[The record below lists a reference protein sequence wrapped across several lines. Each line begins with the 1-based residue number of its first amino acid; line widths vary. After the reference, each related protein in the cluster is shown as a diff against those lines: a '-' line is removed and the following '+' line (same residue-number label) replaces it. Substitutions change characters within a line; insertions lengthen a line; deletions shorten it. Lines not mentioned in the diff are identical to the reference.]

1 MSRIEIISASAGSGK
16 TYRLAKALED
26 AVKTGRARPEAVIAT
41 TFTNKAAAELR
52 ERVRRRLLEAG
63 RPREDAERLNA
74 ALMGTV
80 NSVCGRLV
88 SDFAFHL
95 GLSPKLSV
103 LDEVMAKK
111 ALSRARFGVIDEESD
126 RDIGR
131 LQTVFYDWNVES
143 LISRVVELARANGLG
158 PAELA
163 ASRDRSLA
171 ELDALLDEPV
181 EDAAELEES
190 LHAALAA
197 FLAHCGRGEDPTKKT
212 QDCAERAS
220 QFLTGMDSGKAP
232 KWQDWA
238 ALAKLDAAKASVDA
252 ALPIALLAAEHVRH
266 PLFQEDI
273 RAAVRTVFDLAAR
286 ALETYSEYKEQ
297 RGLIDFVDQ
306 ECLAL
311 RLLDKPE
318 VRAHLEGTLDLVLVD
333 EFQDTSPIQLAIFLK
348 LAEIAKRSVWVGD
361 QKQSIFGFRGSD
373 PELMNA
379 AVDEILKGREP
390 ETLPKSYR
398 SRPGLVRTTS
408 ELFARAFPRHG
419 IPANRV
425 RLEPSLTDEKEP
437 KGLGPFV
444 ERWIPRPDGRS
455 SASKAAALASGIR
468 ECLEDPSVMVRDRI
482 TGKPRRP
489 RPEDIAVLCRQNKTC
504 VQLADN
510 LARIGVKSALARS
523 GLLSTPEARILLS
536 ALRLWSDPEDA
547 LSAAEIAR
555 MLEHPDDP
563 DRWLAALL
571 AKPGAE
577 AFKDVPV
584 IARIKDASATERPH
598 LGVLA
603 SFDRVSEILS
613 IRDLCR
619 RWGNSGERLA
629 NLNMLRSLAVDY
641 ASLAVKEGA
650 GMTTAGLSAFL
661 AGLGGEEGDPQAFSP
676 DPDAVII
683 STWHKAKGL
692 EWPIVVLYEL
702 DSDFRRLIPDVHVVC
717 DRKRISLADPLADRW
732 IRYWPN
738 PYYSR
743 TKSGY
748 RELMEGHLAL
758 VEADGVERRES
769 LRLLYVGW
777 TRARDR
783 VVLPCPAGKLDS
795 GMLGEMKE
803 GTSCEERPLLSEPSK
818 GKADWGGTQIDV
830 LERAPSVLEP
840 RPIRAEAESTYVAEG
855 PIEHPLAAASPDY
868 SDRTWAASEADVLG
882 EPIPLK
888 VPADSMH
895 LGSAIHGFL
904 AADGPDLLLADR
916 LEMAQGLLKRWD
928 VASSLAP
935 EDLIMMSDRLR
946 KWANNRWPDARW
958 CREWPTLQRLPTGSE
973 VHRIADLI
981 LMTPDGLVVIDHKA
995 YTGGPEDAR
1004 QFALD
1009 CAEQVQA
1016 YADAIGEALGK
1027 DGTKMYVHLPLMG
1040 AMVRVEGK

>member
-16 TYRLAKALED
+16 THRLAEVLES
-26 AVKTGRARPEAVIAT
+26 AVKTGQAHPEAVIAT
-41 TFTNKAAAELR
+41 TFTRKAAAELR

-63 RPREDAERLNA
+63 RPRDAERLNA
-74 ALMGTV
+74 AIMGTV

-95 GLSPKLSV
+95 GLSPELSV
-103 LDEVMAKK
+103 LDEDMAKK
-111 ALSRARFGVIDEESD
+111 ALSRARFGVLDEESD

-131 LQTVFYDWNVES
+131 LQTVFYEWDVER

-163 ASRDRSLA
+163 ASRDRSIA
-171 ELDALLDEPV
+171 ELDKILGKPV
-181 EDAAELEES
+181 EDAADLEMN
-190 LHAALAA
+190 LRAAIAA
-197 FLAHCGRGEDPTKKT
+197 FLAHCGRGEDTTKKT
-212 QDCAERAS
+212 QDCAERAR

-232 KWQDWA
+232 KWQDWST
-238 ALAKLDAAKASVDA
+238 LARLDAAKASA
-252 ALPIALLAAEHVRH
+252 AAAGPVALLAAEHIRR

-286 ALETYSEYKEQ
+286 ALETYAEYKEK

-311 RLLDKPE
+311 ALLDKPE

-379 AVDEILKGREP
+379 AVATILEGREP

-425 RLEPSLTDEKEP
+425 KLEPSLSDKDEP

-444 ERWIPRPDGRS
+444 ERWVPKTSGRS
-455 SASKAAALASGIR
+455 NDRKAAALASGIR
-468 ECLEDPSVMVRDRI
+468 ECLDDPSVMVRDRA
-482 TGKPRRP
+482 TRKPRRP

-510 LARIGVKSALARS
+510 LARIGIKSALARY

-555 MLEHPDDP
+555 MLEHPDNP
-563 DRWLAALL
+563 DRWLAVLL
-571 AKPGAE
+571 ANPGIE

-584 IARIKDASATERPH
+584 IARIRDASAAERPH

-619 RWGNSGERLA
+619 RWGNAGERLA
-629 NLNMLRSLAVDY
+629 NLNMLRSLTVDY
-641 ASLAVKEGA
+641 ASLAVEEGA
-650 GMTTAGLSAFL
+650 GMTTAGLTAFL
-661 AGLGGEEGDPQAFSP
+661 SGLEGEEGDPQAFSP

-683 STWHKAKGL
+683 STWHRAKGL

-717 DRKRISLADPLADRW
+717 DRERISLADPLADRW

-738 PYYSR
+738 PYHFR

-748 RELMEGHLAL
+748 HELMEGHAAL
-758 VEADGVERRES
+758 VEAEGIERRES

-803 GTSCEERPLLSEPSK
+803 GTSGEERLLLSEPAK
-818 GKADWGGTQIDV
+818 GKADWGGAQIDV
-830 LERAPSVLEP
+830 RERSPSVLEP
-840 RPIRAEAESTYVAEG
+840 RPIRAEAEPTYVAEG
-855 PIEHPLAAASPDY
+855 PIEHPPAATSPDY
-868 SDRTWAASEADVLG
+868 SDRTWAAAEADVLG
-882 EPIPLK
+882 EPISLK
-888 VPADSMH
+888 ATADPMN

-904 AADGPDLLLADR
+904 AADGPDLPLADR

-928 VASSLAP
+928 VAAALVP
-935 EDLIMMSDRLR
+935 EDLITMGDRLR
-946 KWANNRWPDARW
+946 KWANERWPDARW
-958 CREWPTLQRLPTGSE
+958 YREWPTLQRLPSGSI
-973 VHRIADLI
+973 VRGITDLF
-981 LMTPDGLVVIDHKA
+981 LMTPDGLVVVDHKA
-995 YTGGPEDAR
+995 YMAGPEDAPR
-1004 QFALD
+1004 FALD
-1009 CAEQVQA
+1009 CAEQLQA
-1016 YADAIGEALGK
+1016 YTDAAVEALGK
-1027 DGTKMYVHLPLMG
+1027 GGIRMYVHLPLMG
-1040 AMVRVEGK
+1040 AVVQVEGK

>member
-16 TYRLAKALED
+16 TYRLAEVLEN
-26 AVKTGRARPEAVIAT
+26 AVKTGQARPEAVIAT

-80 NSVCGRLV
+80 NSVCNRLV

-95 GLSPKLSV
+95 GLSPELSV
-103 LDEVMAKK
+103 LDEDMAKK
-111 ALSRARFGVIDEESD
+111 AMGRARFGVIDEGSD

-131 LQTVFYDWNVES
+131 LQTVFYEWDVER

-163 ASRDRSLA
+163 ESRDRSIA
-171 ELDALLDEPV
+171 ELNKLLGKPV
-181 EDAAELEES
+181 EDAADLEND
-190 LHAALAA
+190 LRAAITA
-197 FLAHCGRGEDPTKKT
+197 FLAHCGQGEDTTKKT
-212 QDCAERAS
+212 QACNERAR
-220 QFLTGMDSGKAP
+220 QFLTDMDSGKAP

-238 ALAKLDAAKASVDA
+238 ALASLDAAKASAEAVR
-252 ALPIALLAAEHVRH
+252 PIALLAAEHFRH

-273 RAAVRTVFDLAAR
+273 RAALRTVFDLAAR
-286 ALETYSEYKEQ
+286 ALKTYAEYKQE

-306 ECLAL
+306 EGLAL
-311 RLLDKPE
+311 ALLDKPE
-318 VRAHLEGTLDLVLVD
+318 VRAHLEGALDLVLVD

-379 AVDEILKGREP
+379 AVETILEGFEP
-390 ETLPKSYR
+390 ETLPLSWR
-398 SRPGLVRTTS
+398 SRPALVRTTS

-425 RLEPSLTDEKEP
+425 RLEPSLMDEDEP
-437 KGLGPFV
+437 KELGPFV
-444 ERWIPRPDGRS
+444 ERWILRPDGRS
-455 SASKAAALASGIR
+455 SDSRAAALASGIR
-468 ECLEDPSVMVRDRI
+468 ECLEDPSVMVRDRA

-489 RPEDIAVLCRQNKTC
+489 RAEDIAVLCRQNKTC
-504 VQLADN
+504 VQLADQ
-510 LARIGVKSALARS
+510 LARVGVKSALARS

-536 ALRLWSDPEDA
+536 ALRLWSDPDDA
-547 LSAAEIAR
+547 LSAAEVAR
-555 MLEHPDDP
+555 MLEHPEDP

-571 AKPGAE
+571 AMPGAE
-577 AFKDVPV
+577 AFRDVPA
-584 IARIKDASATERPH
+584 ITGIRNASAAERPH
-598 LGVLA
+598 AGVLA
-603 SFDRVSEILS
+603 SYDRIAEILS

-619 RWGNSGERLA
+619 RWGNAGERLA
-629 NLNMLRSLAVDY
+629 NLNMLRSLAIKY
-641 ASLAVKEGA
+641 ASLAVDEGA
-650 GMTTAGLSAFL
+650 GMTTTGLTAFL
-661 AGLGGEEGDPQAFSP
+661 SGLEREEGDPQAFSP
-676 DPDAVII
+676 DPEAVII

-702 DSDFRRLIPDVHVVC
+702 ESDFRRLIPDVHVVC

-738 PYYSR
+738 PYHFR
-743 TKSGY
+743 TKAGY
-748 RELMEGHLAL
+748 HELMEGHRAL
-758 VEADGVERRES
+758 VEAEDIERRES

-795 GMLGEMKE
+795 GMTGEMKE
-803 GTSCEERPLLSEPSK
+803 GISGEERPLLSEPSK

-830 LERAPSVLEP
+830 RERAPSVLDP
-840 RPIRAEAESTYVAEG
+840 TPIRAEAEPTFVADG
-855 PIEHPLAAASPDY
+855 PIKHPLAATSPDY
-868 SDRTWAASEADVLG
+868 SSRTWAASEPDVLG
-882 EPIPLK
+882 DPIQLRA
-888 VPADSMH
+888 PADPMNS
-895 LGSAIHGFL
+895 GSAIHGFL
-904 AADGPDLLLADR
+904 AVDSPDLPLADR

-928 VASSLAP
+928 VGAAFAP
-935 EDLIMMSDRLR
+935 GDLIMMGDRLR
-946 KWANNRWPDARW
+946 KWANDRWPDAMW
-958 CREWPTLQRLPTGSE
+958 CREWPTLQKLPSGSM
-973 VHRIADLI
+973 VRGITDLI
-981 LMTPDGLVVIDHKA
+981 LMRPDSFIVIDHKT
-995 YTGGPEDAR
+995 YTGGLQGAR
-1004 QFALD
+1004 LFALD

-1016 YADAIGEALGK
+1016 YADAAREALGK
-1027 DGTKMYVHLPLMG
+1027 DGIEMYVHLPLMG
-1040 AMVRVEGK
+1040 AVVRIEGK

>member
-16 TYRLAKALED
+16 THRLAEVLEN
-26 AVKTGRARPEAVIAT
+26 AVKTGQARPEAVIAT

-52 ERVRRRLLEAG
+52 ARVRRRLLEAG

-80 NSVCGRLV
+80 NSVCNRLV
-88 SDFAFHL
+88 SDFAFNL
-95 GLSPKLSV
+95 GLSPELSV

-126 RDIGR
+126 RDIAR
-131 LQTVFYDWNVES
+131 LQTVFYEWDVER
-143 LISRVVELARANGLG
+143 LISRIVELARANGLG

-163 ASRDRSLA
+163 TSRDRSIA
-171 ELDALLDEPV
+171 ELDELLGKPV
-181 EDAAELEES
+181 EDAADLEKS
-190 LHAALAA
+190 LRAAISA
-197 FLAHCGRGEDPTKKT
+197 FLAHCGRGEDTTKKT
-212 QDCAERAS
+212 QDCAERAL
-220 QFLTGMDSGKAP
+220 QFLNDMDSGKAP

-238 ALAKLDAAKASVDA
+238 ALARLDAAKASVDA
-252 ALPIALLAAEHVRH
+252 ARPIALLAAEHIRD
-266 PLFQEDI
+266 PLFREDI

-286 ALETYSEYKEQ
+286 ALDTYTEYKAE

-318 VRAHLEGTLDLVLVD
+318 VRAHLEGELDLVLID

-379 AVDEILKGREP
+379 AVETILEGREP
-390 ETLPKSYR
+390 ETLPLSWR
-398 SRPGLVRTTS
+398 SRPGLVGTTS

-425 RLEPSLTDEKEP
+425 RLEPSLTDEDEP

-455 SASKAAALASGIR
+455 SDSKAAALASGIR
-468 ECLEDPSVMVRDRI
+468 ECLEDPSVMVRDRV
-482 TGKPRRP
+482 TGEPRRP
-489 RPEDIAVLCRQNKTC
+489 RPEDIAILCRQNKTC

-510 LARIGVKSALARS
+510 LARIGIKSALARS

-555 MLEHPDDP
+555 MLEHPDNP

-584 IARIKDASATERPH
+584 IARIKDVSAVERPH

-619 RWGNSGERLA
+619 RWGNAGERLA

-641 ASLAVKEGA
+641 ASLAVEEGA
-650 GMTTAGLSAFL
+650 GMTTAGLTAFL
-661 AGLGGEEGDPQAFSP
+661 SGLEGEEGDPQAFSP

-683 STWHKAKGL
+683 STWHRAKGL

-702 DSDFRRLIPDVHVVC
+702 DSDFRRLIPDIHVVC

-738 PYYSR
+738 PYHFR
-743 TKSGY
+743 TKSAY
-748 RELMEGHLAL
+748 HELMEGHPAL
-758 VEADGVERRES
+758 VEADGIERRES

-783 VVLPCPAGKLDS
+783 VVLPCPAGKFDS

-803 GTSCEERPLLSEPSK
+803 ARNGEERPLLSEPSK
-818 GKADWGGTQIDV
+818 GKADWGGTHIDV
-830 LERAPSVLEP
+830 LERSPSVLEP
-840 RPIRAEAESTYVAEG
+840 RPILAEAEPTYVAEG
-855 PIEHPLAAASPDY
+855 PIEHPLAATPPDY

-882 EPIPLK
+882 DPIQLRA
-888 VPADSMH
+888 PADPMN

-904 AADGPDLLLADR
+904 AADGTDLPSADR

-928 VASSLAP
+928 VAAALAP
-935 EDLIMMSDRLR
+935 EDLITMGDRLR
-946 KWANNRWPDARW
+946 KWATDRWPDARW
-958 CREWPTLQRLPTGSE
+958 CREWPTLQRLPSGS
-973 VHRIADLI
+973 VVRGITDLI
-981 LMTPDGLVVIDHKA
+981 LMTPDVLIVVDHKA

-1009 CAEQVQA
+1009 CAEQLRA
-1016 YADAIGEALGK
+1016 YTDAAGEALGM
-1027 DGTKMYVHLPLMG
+1027 DGIKMFVHLPLMG
-1040 AMVRVEGK
+1040 ALVRVE

>member
-16 TYRLAKALED
+16 THRLAEVLES
-26 AVKTGRARPEAVIAT
+26 AVKSGEAHPEAVIAT
-41 TFTNKAAAELR
+41 TFTRKAAAELR

-63 RPREDAERLNA
+63 RPRDAERLNA
-74 ALMGTV
+74 AIMGTV

-95 GLSPKLSV
+95 GLSPELSV
-103 LDEVMAKK
+103 LDEDMAKK

-131 LQTVFYDWNVES
+131 LQTVFYEWDVER
-143 LISRVVELARANGLG
+143 LVSRVVELARANGLG

-163 ASRDRSLA
+163 ASRDRSIA
-171 ELDALLDEPV
+171 ELDELLGEPV
-181 EDAAELEES
+181 EDAASLEND
-190 LHAALAA
+190 LRAALAA
-197 FLAHCGRGEDPTKKT
+197 FLAHCGRGEDTTKKT
-212 QDCAERAS
+212 QDCAEKAR
-220 QFLTGMDSGKAP
+220 QFMTGMESGKAP
-232 KWQDWA
+232 KWQDWS
-238 ALAKLDAAKASVDA
+238 ALARLDAAKASADA
-252 ALPIALLAAEHVRH
+252 ARPVALLAAEHVRY
-266 PLFQEDI
+266 PLFLEDI

-286 ALETYSEYKEQ
+286 ALETYAEYKEE

-311 RLLDKPE
+311 ALLDKPE
-318 VRAHLEGTLDLVLVD
+318 VRAHLEGALDLVLVD

-373 PELMNA
+373 PELMNT
-379 AVDEILKGREP
+379 AVETILEGREP
-390 ETLPKSYR
+390 ETLPLSWR

-425 RLEPSLTDEKEP
+425 RLEPSLTDEAEP

-455 SASKAAALASGIR
+455 SDSKAAALASGIR
-468 ECLEDPSVMVRDRI
+468 ECLEDPSVMVRDRA
-482 TGKPRRP
+482 TRKPRRP

-510 LARIGVKSALARS
+510 LARIGIKSALARS

-555 MLEHPDDP
+555 MREHPNDP

-571 AKPGAE
+571 ANPGVE
-577 AFKDVPV
+577 AFQDVPV
-584 IARIKDASATERPH
+584 VTRIRDASAAERPH

-619 RWGNSGERLA
+619 RWGNAGERLA

-641 ASLAVKEGA
+641 ASLAVEEGA
-650 GMTTAGLSAFL
+650 GMTTAGLTAFL
-661 AGLGGEEGDPQAFSP
+661 SGLEGEEGDPQAFSP

-683 STWHKAKGL
+683 STWHRAKGL

-702 DSDFRRLIPDVHVVC
+702 DSDFRRHIPDVHIVC
-717 DRKRISLADPLADRW
+717 DRERISLADPLADRW

-738 PYYSR
+738 PYHFR

-748 RELMEGHLAL
+748 HELMEGHPAL
-758 VEADGVERRES
+758 VEADGIERRES

-795 GMLGEMKE
+795 EMLGEMKE
-803 GTSCEERPLLSEPSK
+803 ARNGGERPLLCEPTE

-830 LERAPSVLEP
+830 RERAPSAMEP
-840 RPIRAEAESTYVAEG
+840 TPIRAEAEPTYVAEG
-855 PIEHPLAAASPDY
+855 PIEHPLAATSPDY
-868 SDRTWAASEADVLG
+868 SDRTWAAAEADVLG
-882 EPIPLK
+882 APIPLK
-888 VPADSMH
+888 APADPIH

-904 AADGPDLLLADR
+904 AADGPDLSLADR
-916 LEMAQGLLKRWD
+916 LEMAQGLLERWD
-928 VASSLAP
+928 IAAAFAP
-935 EDLIMMSDRLR
+935 GDLIMMGDRLR
-946 KWANNRWPDARW
+946 KWANDRWPDARW
-958 CREWPTLQRLPTGSE
+958 CREWPTLQRLPSGSE
-973 VHRIADLI
+973 VRGITDLI
-981 LMTPDGLVVIDHKA
+981 LMTPDGLIVIDHKA

-1009 CAEQVQA
+1009 CADQLQA
-1016 YADAIGEALGK
+1016 YTDAAREALGS
-1027 DGTKMYVHLPLMG
+1027 DDIKMYVHLPLMG
-1040 AMVRVEGK
+1040 ATVRVEGK